1 LLKSVFSYFII
12 EKLCLSFFTITE
24 YNNASI
30 TKYFQDFSNFSL
42 FAISGFVL
50 LSILILIHY
59 GIHKL
64 RNNPKWNLIQSL
76 FLICFTLSESVVV
89 GYLQAN
95 TESTTVL
102 MFINVIS
109 AMVVSIGMFV
119 SSGRSDEIT
128 NTSIQD

>member
-1 LLKSVFSYFII
+1 M
-12 EKLCLSFFTITE
+12 
-24 YNNASI
+24 
-30 TKYFQDFSNFSL
+30 TKYFQDFTNISL

-59 GIHKL
+59 GIHRL
-64 RNNPKWNLIQSL
+64 RNNPRWVLIQSL
-76 FLICFTLSESVVV
+76 IFTGFTLSECAVV
-89 GYLQAN
+89 GFLQAN

-119 SSGRSDEIT
+119 SSGRNEEIP
-128 NTSIQD
+128 NASIQE

>member
-1 LLKSVFSYFII
+1 MLKSVFSFFII

-24 YNNASI
+24 YNNGTM
-30 TKYFQDFSNFSL
+30 TKYFQDFTNISL

-59 GIHKL
+59 GIHRL
-64 RNNPKWNLIQSL
+64 RNNPRWILIQSL
-76 FLICFTLSESVVV
+76 IFTGFTLSECAVV
-89 GYLQAN
+89 GFLQAN

-109 AMVVSIGMFV
+109 GMVVSIGMFV
-119 SSGRSDEIT
+119 SSGRNEEIP
-128 NTSIQD
+128 NASIQE